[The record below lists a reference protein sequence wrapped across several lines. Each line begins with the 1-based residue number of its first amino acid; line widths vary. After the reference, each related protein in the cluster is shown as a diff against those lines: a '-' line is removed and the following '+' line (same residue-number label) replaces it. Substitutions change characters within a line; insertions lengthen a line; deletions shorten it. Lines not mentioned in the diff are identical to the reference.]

1 MLGLGCLH
9 LYTGDSL
16 MMFFDAEKP
25 AIKQQIQSEF
35 DKNSGQKAPIPK
47 RGPAAKAKSASSDQP
62 NDDDADDGNDDATPA
77 VNLKDL
83 LPRVD
88 ISGQITEAF
97 LAEICDKNWKTRNEG
112 LVKLQGNEQM
122 LGVPTAPTKN
132 KYMCLNI
139 CIDCCNLVKT
149 NK

>member
-1 MLGLGCLH
+1 MIICFGLGCLH

-35 DKNSGQKAPIPK
+35 DKNSGQKAPTPT
-47 RGPAAKAKSASSDQP
+47 RGPAAKAKGISSENGQP
-62 NDDDADDGNDDATPA
+62 NDDADDADDDATQA

-88 ISGQITEAF
+88 ISSQITEAL
-97 LAEICDKNWKTRNEG
+97 LAEISDKNWKTRNEG
-112 LVKLQGNEQM
+112 LVKLQGNH
-122 LGVPTAPTKN
+122 L
-132 KYMCLNI
+132 
-139 CIDCCNLVKT
+139 IDRCTFVLT
-149 NK
+149 RR